1 MRWLGLIF
9 ISLTVSCANQTKE
22 RLESRSV
29 AASVPAVE
37 GTHYAAL
44 QFDEGKA
51 TLSEENKRELNR
63 LAQRATKDGREIED
77 IKILSWADKEY
88 PQTTDKP
95 SSKEVKLA
103 KERAAKIKTYL
114 EEDLHSQDDIMS
126 FNMAKRPTA
135 AAEVFK
141 NDDWVLKEAFEKSGA
156 TGARLPDGSMSYT
169 KASKALVIID
179 YKDNQNI

>member
-1 MRWLGLIF
+1 MRWLGLIGF
-9 ISLTVSCANQTKE
+9 SLIMSCANHTKE

-44 QFDEGKA
+44 QFEEGQ
-51 TLSEENKRELNR
+51 TVLSEVNKRELNR

-77 IKILSWADKEY
+77 IKILSWADMEY
-88 PQTTDKP
+88 PQTTKKP
-95 SSKEVKLA
+95 SAEEVRLA

-126 FNMAKRPTA
+126 FNMAKRPSA
-135 AAEVFK
+135 AAEIFK
-141 NDDWVLKEAFEKSGA
+141 NDDWAIKEAFEKSGA

-169 KASKALVIID
+169 KASKALVIINYED
-179 YKDNQNI
+179 KQNL